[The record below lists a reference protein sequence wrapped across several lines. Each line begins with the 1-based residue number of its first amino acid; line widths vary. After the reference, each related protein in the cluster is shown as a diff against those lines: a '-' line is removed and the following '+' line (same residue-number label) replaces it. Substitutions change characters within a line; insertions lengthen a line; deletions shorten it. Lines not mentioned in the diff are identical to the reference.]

1 MRRKAEFWA
10 GAVMVAAGI
19 SVAAGA
25 YGTGE
30 SKAAE
35 VPMVGIME
43 QVQEAEQKVQEA
55 KQSAQEVEQPAQE
68 TEQPAQETE
77 QVGTKTEQQNAGG
90 TAEITEDSVYWPVVA
105 QYREAAANNMYA
117 DLFESGDWSAKG
129 EFVNIELL
137 NNARFFEDDMHF
149 DVYYT
154 IFDINQDDIPEFFI
168 GGGVN
173 RDSVVLY
180 DMFTNDGENVVPVF
194 EVGTLGYRSNL
205 NVYEDNS
212 FAVYGSSGAA
222 TNSVCYYTLPA
233 QGTQP
238 QQIEEYGMRDGAC
251 YHTGEDGRTIGIS
264 REEYYA
270 KVDEFTQNMKQFSWN
285 QVTGKE

>member
-10 GAVMVAAGI
+10 GAVMVAAGVA
-19 SVAAGA
+19 VAAGA

-35 VPMVGIME
+35 VQMVGIMQ
-43 QVQEAEQKVQEA
+43 QVQEAEQKAQEA
-55 KQSAQEVEQPAQE
+55 GQQAQE
-68 TEQPAQETE
+68 TEQQAQETE
-77 QVGTKTEQQNAGG
+77 QQNAEG
-90 TAEITEDSVYWPVVA
+90 TAEITEDSVYWPVIS
-105 QYREAAANNMYA
+105 QYLEAEANNMYA
-117 DLFESGDWSAKG
+117 DLFESGDWSVKG

-137 NNARFFEDDMHF
+137 NNARFFEGDMQFH
-149 DVYYT
+149 VYYSVY
-154 IFDINQDDIPEFFI
+154 DMNQDGIPEFFI

-173 RDSVVLY
+173 PDSVVLY
-180 DMFTNDGENVVPVF
+180 DMFTTDGEKVIPVF

-251 YHTGEDGRTIGIS
+251 YHKTGDDSSVEIS
-264 REEYYA
+264 QDEYFA
-270 KVDEFTQNMKQFSWN
+270 KTDEFTQNLKQFSWK
-285 QVTGKE
+285 QVIGIE

>member
-1 MRRKAEFWA
+1 MRRKAEFWI
-10 GAVMVAAGI
+10 GAVMMAAGVA
-19 SVAAGA
+19 VAAGA

-35 VPMVGIME
+35 VQMVGIME
-43 QVQEAEQKVQEA
+43 QV
-55 KQSAQEVEQPAQE
+55 QE

-105 QYREAAANNMYA
+105 QYREAEANNMYA
-117 DLFESGDWSAKG
+117 DLFDSGDWSAKG

-137 NNARFFEDDMHF
+137 NNARFVEDDMHF

-194 EVGTLGYRSNL
+194 EVSTLGYRSNL

-238 QQIEEYGMRDGAC
+238 QQIEEYGIRNAGWRMLPYRRGWQNHRDFQ
-251 YHTGEDGRTIGIS
+251 GRVLCKSG
-264 REEYYA
+264 
-270 KVDEFTQNMKQFSWN
+270 
-285 QVTGKE
+285 